1 MVNDK
6 VIRFRLDSDGTQ
18 DVLIR
23 VDDSEVVRGDGSKNP
38 ETCEHD
44 KFEWQHEFDENSVLG
59 DWYWC
64 TGCGDLTQ
72 VG

>member
-44 KFEWQHEFDENSVLG
+44 KFEWQHEFDTSKPNVANETN
-59 DWYWC
+59 DAI
-64 TGCGDLTQ
+64 
-72 VG
+72 